1 MATITYELGK
11 PKQDKTRK
19 VSIVLSHKGQRKRFP
34 TNIVVSD
41 SDLSRAGKI
50 SSRKIL
56 KAIEDKM
63 NVMKDALYDLEVDLL
78 GKDVD
83 VDWICEHLT
92 DGFSKTE
99 ELDFFSFTED
109 WVEKSSNKGKK
120 NYLIMLNSLARFNG
134 CRKLP
139 FSLIDYRFL
148 NGYKKFLDGH
158 PRAQSLYL
166 GNMRHI
172 FNEAIK
178 EYNTNGNDIIRSN
191 PFDKFSVPKDVPQ
204 TKDRVISEENLIK
217 VFNFRGTRR
226 AGMARDC
233 YILSFFLMGMNSVD
247 IYECF
252 SYNKGVLAYDRA
264 KTRDRRNDNAHIE
277 IVVPDI
283 IKPLF
288 KKYKG
293 TSRVF
298 DFYQKY
304 SNASNFNKHINKG
317 LHFIAD
323 ELGIPRFDFY
333 SARHTWASI
342 ARNKLGIDKYTI
354 HEALNHVSQLDVTD
368 IYIQKDFS
376 NINKANQMVVEYI
389 TAMIQNE
396 EKGH

>member
-11 PKQDKTRK
+11 PKLDKSRK
-19 VSIVLSHKGQRKRFP
+19 VSIVVSHKGQRRRIP
-34 TNIVVSD
+34 TNIVLTD
-41 SDLSRAGKI
+41 SDVSRSGKI
-50 SSRKIL
+50 SSRKIQ
-56 KAIEDKM
+56 KAIDDKI
-63 NVMKDALYDLEVDLL
+63 NLLKDKLYDLEIDLL

-83 VDWICEHLT
+83 IDWI
-92 DGFSKTE
+92 FSHIIKESET
-99 ELDFFSFTED
+99 LDFFEYA
-109 WVEKSSNKGKK
+109 EKWIERSTNKGKK
-120 NYLIMLNSLARFNG
+120 NYSIMLNSLERFNQ

-139 FSLIDYRFL
+139 FSLIDYSFL
-148 NGYKKFLDGH
+148 NRYKDYLDGH

-166 GNMRHI
+166 GNIRHL

-178 EYNTNGNDIIRSN
+178 EYNTDDKKVITNN
-191 PFDKFSVPKDVPQ
+191 PFEKFSIPKDMPN
-204 TKDRVISEENLIK
+204 TKNRVISEENLVK
-217 VFNFRGTRR
+217 VFNFKGTRR
-226 AGMARDC
+226 IGMARDC
-233 YILSFFLMGMNSVD
+233 YIMSFFLMGMNSVD
-247 IYECF
+247 IYECV

-288 KKYKG
+288 RKYKG
-293 TSRVF
+293 TTRVF

-304 SNASNFNKHINKG
+304 SNAANFNKHINKG

-368 IYIQKDFS
+368 IYIQKDFT
-376 NINKANQMVVEYI
+376 NINKANEKVVEYVMK
-389 TAMIQNE
+389 MIGEAKNDV
-396 EKGH
+396 